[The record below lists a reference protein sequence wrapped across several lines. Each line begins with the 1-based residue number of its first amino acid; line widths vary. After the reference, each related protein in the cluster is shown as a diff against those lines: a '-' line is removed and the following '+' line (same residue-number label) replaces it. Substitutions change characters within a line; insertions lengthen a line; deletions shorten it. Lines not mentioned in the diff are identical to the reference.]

1 VDDRLP
7 DRTARLAKH
16 ARKLEQCQQELAVMR
31 LAYENAVHHVQ
42 SVAPEPERD
51 EELTYLRI
59 RTQEMSVALERA
71 HGALDFATM
80 CHVETELRTARGL
93 DKSEDALAFC
103 HQRIDELE
111 ANETSLVARDASHAR
126 LIAARDS
133 RLFKATSQI
142 RSLQADVS
150 NLVLD
155 ESRSGP
161 AVRVRKQ
168 YGDLKSAA
176 ATASRRRM
184 VNVATRQ
191 HTEELMARCKSTNV
205 PINVSTRID
214 DRIAVVV
221 DESGD
226 GVATGAWNDAHGRWI
241 YDDDGLPVM
250 RALRV
255 RDDANI
261 SNATSGKLA
270 KCSMGVSPGQLTRAK
285 AAFNKRLQRPIADGG
300 HGVSIQSSDRPPPHQ
315 RLEQQSWSRCCP
327 TSPHCSTMAR

>member
-1 VDDRLP
+1 
-7 DRTARLAKH
+7 
-16 ARKLEQCQQELAVMR
+16 
-31 LAYENAVHHVQ
+31 
-42 SVAPEPERD
+42 
-51 EELTYLRI
+51 
-59 RTQEMSVALERA
+59 VALKRA
-71 HGALDFATM
+71 NGALDLATM

-103 HQRIDELE
+103 HQPIDELE

-126 LIAARDS
+126 LIATRDS
-133 RLFKATSQI
+133 RLLKATSQI

-155 ESRSGP
+155 DSRSGP

-191 HTEELMARCKSTNV
+191 HTEELMVRCKSTNV

-214 DRIAVVV
+214 DRVAVVV

-226 GVATGAWNDAHGRWI
+226 GVATGAWSEEHGRWI

-270 KCSMGVSPGQLTRAK
+270 KCSMGVSPGQLKRAK
-285 AAFNKRLQRPIADGG
+285 AAFNKRLQRPVADGG
-300 HGVSIQSSDRPPPHQ
+300 HGVKDQSSD
-315 RLEQQSWSRCCP
+315 P
-327 TSPHCSTMAR
+327 TSTAPKARATVQVSLLSYITALFNDDKVNMGPSQMPYSHEEEKDEYGSEDVPFLDILIQGDGRNSGDCSNVHMSFCILNEMSGCRSSR